1 MRCNVFQRIALLV
14 AGAYVINLAAPAAAQ
29 NAAPAPETAKAP
41 AVAKADGGASE
52 AGYTG
57 PRISLLVFPFDTSEV
72 QGAPPGLGESLAK
85 MFKDGTLRST
95 IFTGV
100 TFNPKFPVLRRALDE
115 TTLSAADM
123 KEPFTLDPRD
133 AERAAKIGRVMDM
146 PVALGSLQDFNYDR
160 EKKEATVTITAEI
173 INSQTGR
180 IDKTLVA
187 SGKTPASM
195 VVGTETDYLLRAAE
209 AAGQDLLAKIPGVE
223 PVVDPVAGTN
233 GKTAAAGGEKP
244 VVVEPVKKKKSN
256 SGLWA
261 ALAVL
266 AGIIIAGSGGGG
278 GGGGTA
284 TDGPPAPPY

>member
-41 AVAKADGGASE
+41 AEAKTASGAPG
-52 AGYTG
+52 AGNIG

-72 QGAPPGLGESLAK
+72 QGAPRGLGESLAK

-100 TFNPKFPVLRRALDE
+100 TFNPKFPVVRRALDE
-115 TTLSAADM
+115 TTLSAADV

-133 AERAAKIGRVMDM
+133 TERAAKIGRVMDM
-146 PVALGSLQDFNYDR
+146 PVALGALHDFNYDR
-160 EKKEATVTITAEI
+160 EKKEATVTITVEI
-173 INSQTGR
+173 INSETGR
-180 IDKTLVA
+180 IDKTLVS

-209 AAGQDLLAKIPGVE
+209 LAGQDLLAKIPGVE
-223 PVVDPVAGTN
+223 PTVVVNPAAN
-233 GKTAAAGGEKP
+233 GQTATDNGEKP

-278 GGGGTA
+278 GGGTA
-284 TDGPPAPPY
+284 IDGPPAPPY

>member
-14 AGAYVINLAAPAAAQ
+14 AGAYLINLAAPVAAQ

-41 AVAKADGGASE
+41 AEAKAAGAASE

-72 QGAPPGLGESLAK
+72 QGAPTGLGESLAK

-133 AERAAKIGRVMDM
+133 TERAAKIGRVMDM
-146 PVALGSLQDFNYDR
+146 PVALGALQDFNYDR

-180 IDKTLVA
+180 IDKTLVS

-209 AAGQDLLAKIPGVE
+209 NAGQDLLAKIPGVE
-223 PVVDPVAGTN
+223 PTVVVKPGEN
-233 GKTAAAGGEKP
+233 GKPATDDGEKP
-244 VVVEPVKKKKSN
+244 VVVEPVKKTKSN

-278 GGGGTA
+278 GGGGTT